1 MKFPRFDKDESLD
14 NFPLDKYLEFPESNR
29 GDFDLELEKGL
40 SKISKL
46 SHKKVSFPFE
56 KSSFNRSQP
65 EQSDATT
72 PRKR

>member
-14 NFPLDKYLEFPESNR
+14 NYPLDKYLEFPASNL
-29 GDFDLELEKGL
+29 GDFDIELEKDF

-56 KSSFNRSQP
+56 KS
-65 EQSDATT
+65 
-72 PRKR
+72 K